1 MLTFFWVCI
10 ECKSWNTRSTWFM
23 QFVHS
28 PLFSLSLPLSL
39 SMINQSKCDN
49 CTDLWR
55 TGKITSTQTT
65 NKIGAKK
72 QKILLYCFLQFF
84 VWQNPM
90 WFFFVCLVF
99 FISFFLSQTY
109 SHLKLQEIERCH
121 MSFSWHLSLRKAER
135 SGLGAL
141 AGGPAIHHG
150 DRVVNGLCNSV
161 SDEWPWKGVS
171 PLTLLWSIQ

>member
-28 PLFSLSLPLSL
+28 PLFSLFLPLSL
-39 SMINQSKCDN
+39 INQSKCDN

-90 WFFFVCLVF
+90 RFFLFVCFFYLLFPITNIFSFKTAGNREVSYVFFVTFVTEKSGAIRPGCF
-99 FISFFLSQTY
+99 GW
-109 SHLKLQEIERCH
+109 RPCH
-121 MSFSWHLSLRKAER
+121 PSWRP
-135 SGLGAL
+135 
-141 AGGPAIHHG
+141 GGKW
-150 DRVVNGLCNSV
+150 LM
-161 SDEWPWKGVS
+161 
-171 PLTLLWSIQ
+171 